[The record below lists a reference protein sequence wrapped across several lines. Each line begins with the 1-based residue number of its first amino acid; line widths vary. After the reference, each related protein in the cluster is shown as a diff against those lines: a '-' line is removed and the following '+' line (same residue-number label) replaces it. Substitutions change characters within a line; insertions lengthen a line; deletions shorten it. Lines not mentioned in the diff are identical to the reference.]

1 MNPSEYIILIMTG
14 IVAGFMNTV
23 ASSGTAVTLPIMLFL
38 GLNPLVANGTNR
50 LPVFLGFLTSVFNF
64 AKAGK
69 IPWKPSIILSI
80 PIASGT
86 AIGALFVGKLPPIY
100 SEFFVICA
108 LVISLTLV
116 IINPKRF
123 LIIEHIKNQPIRL
136 QTIIIAFIIGIW
148 AGIIVLDSAIFVLF
162 LLVISLKYELLQA
175 NAIKSFLIL
184 VIGFVSL
191 CIFLYNGRIDWTA
204 GIILSGGSIIGSY
217 VGSRFAM
224 QESSRIWVFRMI
236 KFILVFELVSV
247 LLKYLKSV

>member
-38 GLNPLVANGTNR
+38 GINPLVANGTNR

-64 AKAGK
+64 AKAEK

-136 QTIIIAFIIGIW
+136 QTIIISFIIGIW

-191 CIFLYNGRIDWTA
+191 CIFLYNGRIDWPA
-204 GIILSGGSIIGSY
+204 GIILSVGSIIGSY
-217 VGSRFAM
+217 VGSRFSM
-224 QESSRIWVFRMI
+224 QESSRIWVFRII
-236 KFILVFELVSV
+236 KFILVLELVSL

>member
-1 MNPSEYIILIMTG
+1 
-14 IVAGFMNTV
+14 MNTV

-38 GLNPLVANGTNR
+38 GINPLVANGTNR
-50 LPVFLGFLTSVFNF
+50 LPVFLGFLTSAFNF

-86 AIGALFVGKLPPIY
+86 AFGALFVGKLPPFY
-100 SEFFVICA
+100 SEIFVICA

-123 LIIEHIKNQPIRL
+123 LIVEHIKNQPIRL
-136 QTIIIAFIIGIW
+136 QTLIIAFIIGIW

-191 CIFLYNGRIDWTA
+191 CIFLYNGRIDWHA
-204 GIILSGGSIIGSY
+204 GIILSVGSIIGSY

-224 QESSRIWVFRMI
+224 QESSRIWVFRII
-236 KFILVFELVSV
+236 KFILVFELVSL
-247 LLKYLKSV
+247 LLKYLKAV

>member
-23 ASSGTAVTLPIMLFL
+23 ASSGTAVTLPILLFL

-50 LPVFLGFLTSVFNF
+50 LPVFFGFLTSVFNF

-86 AIGALFVGKLPPIY
+86 AIGALFVGKLSPIY

-123 LIIEHIKNQPIRL
+123 LIIEQIKNQPIRL
-136 QTIIIAFIIGIW
+136 QTLIIAFIIGIW
-148 AGIIVLDSAIFVLF
+148 AGIVVLDSAIFVLF

-191 CIFLYNGRIDWTA
+191 CIFLYNGRIDWPA
-204 GIILSGGSIIGSY
+204 GIVLSVGSIIGSY

-224 QESSRIWVFRMI
+224 QESSRIWVFRII
-236 KFILVFELVSV
+236 KFILVFELVS
-247 LLKYLKSV
+247 LLIKYLKAV